1 MFQSIKKS
9 HLIWVTTTL
18 CLAGFFIPF
27 IFRTCSDTLI
37 SVLSESFTVVGT
49 IATLATFVIAIL
61 LYDRFGLEGK
71 FVAKRTDKVL
81 ELIDLLKGK
90 VITVK
95 GKGFEYFVRP
105 SRSQLIDFNRMS
117 FYKNDCKKAILM
129 RMDDY
134 NRGTNDLLA
143 LRRSYWLPSE
153 IKEKMKFLAIAG
165 LVKLEDFTD
174 EKFIKLNFGFD
185 SNEEWRST
193 LPEMTFENFN
203 VNLHDLIK
211 EIEDWLKKYSSI
223 SLDLKLEE
231 PNQHQR

>member
-1 MFQSIKKS
+1 M
-9 HLIWVTTTL
+9 
-18 CLAGFFIPF
+18 
-27 IFRTCSDTLI
+27 
-37 SVLSESFTVVGT
+37 
-49 IATLATFVIAIL
+49 
-61 LYDRFGLEGK
+61 
-71 FVAKRTDKVL
+71 
-81 ELIDLLKGK
+81 
-90 VITVK
+90 
-95 GKGFEYFVRP
+95 
-105 SRSQLIDFNRMS
+105 
-117 FYKNDCKKAILM
+117 
-129 RMDDY
+129 
-134 NRGTNDLLA
+134 
-143 LRRSYWLPSE
+143 PSE

-231 PNQHQR
+231 PNQHQG